1 MYNEPSEILLKGT
14 IHALR
19 LAVSCARY
27 ATVILSFVPTDLKTC
42 CQNADTN
49 FLSRSET
56 MLVGIPCNF
65 QMCSMKRRATP
76 SAVTFFVVGT
86 KWHRLGNLS
95 TTTQIEST
103 SRFVRGRSVMQSMVI
118 DRHRSSGIFS
128 GSSRPDVFGSR
139 GLFRRQG
146 SQSAMNF
153 WIDFNMLDQYQRLAR
168 VKNVR
173 SAPV

>member
-1 MYNEPSEILLKGT
+1 MRAFWPSP
-14 IHALR
+14 
-19 LAVSCARY
+19 CARY

-86 KWHRLGNLS
+86 KWHRLVNLS

-103 SRFVRGRSVMQSMVI
+103 SRFVRGRSVMKFMEIAIVPQVFLAVLADPVFSKAGVC
-118 DRHRSSGIFS
+118 SGGKAHS
-128 GSSRPDVFGSR
+128 
-139 GLFRRQG
+139 LQ
-146 SQSAMNF
+146 
-153 WIDFNMLDQYQRLAR
+153 
-168 VKNVR
+168 
-173 SAPV
+173 

>member
-1 MYNEPSEILLKGT
+1 MRSVWPSP
-14 IHALR
+14 
-19 LAVSCARY
+19 CARY
-27 ATVILSFVPTDLKTC
+27 ATVILSFVPTDLKTS

-76 SAVTFFVVGT
+76 SAVTFFIVGT
-86 KWHRLGNLS
+86 KWHRLVNLS

-103 SRFVRGRSVMQSMVI
+103 SRFVCGRSVRKSMEI
-118 DRHRSSGIFS
+118 DRHHSS
-128 GSSRPDVFGSR
+128 
-139 GLFRRQG
+139 
-146 SQSAMNF
+146 SAMNF
-153 WIDFNMLDQYQRLAR
+153 WIDFNMLDQYQRIAR

-173 SAPV
+173 SAPW